1 MRWHLTGLWRSSD
14 FVKFWLGQTVSRFGS
29 GITGIALPL
38 TGVLL
43 LAATPSQMGI
53 LSALDGAAVLA
64 IGLFVGVWVDRVRR
78 RPLLIA
84 TDLGRAF
91 ILSTV
96 PLAALFGVL
105 HIEQLYAV
113 AALTGMFTVIF
124 NVANQSFL
132 PSLIPQTALV
142 EGNSKLGV
150 SDSLAE
156 IGGPAVAGPLV
167 QLISAPFAV
176 LFDALSFLFS
186 AFCLGLIR
194 KPEPPVAVAENRM
207 SIWHELVQGLHEVL
221 KNPLLRSL
229 AGGVGAFNFFGNFVG
244 ALYALYVVRELHAA
258 PIFLGFL
265 IATGGVSALV
275 GAFIAERIIR
285 RFGLGLTAG
294 ATLFIYGATGLLI
307 PLAAGPTAI
316 ALSFL
321 FTSQLAGDASVSIH
335 LIAEVSL
342 RQSIVPGNMLGRTNA
357 SLQFLSQGVAPIGAL
372 LAGILGGLIGLRLTI
387 LIGVLGVM
395 AAGALLL
402 LSPIRKISEIKN
414 E

>member
-1 MRWHLTGLWRSSD
+1 MRWRLTGLWHNRD
-14 FVKFWLGQTVSRFGS
+14 FVKFWIGQTVSRFGS

-91 ILSTV
+91 ILGTV

-132 PSLIPQTALV
+132 PSLISQTALV

-167 QLISAPFAV
+167 QLISAPFAI

-186 AFCLGLIR
+186 ACCLGLIHT
-194 KPEPPVAVAENRM
+194 PEPPPAALEQRK
-207 SIWHELVQGLHEVL
+207 SIRHDLVEGLHMVL
-221 KNPLLRSL
+221 SNPVLRAL
-229 AGGVGAFNFFGNFVG
+229 AGSAGTFSLFGNFIG
-244 ALYALYVVRELHAA
+244 ALYALYVIRQLGA
-258 PIFLGFL
+258 PAIFLGL
-265 IATGGVSALV
+265 LVATGGVSALV
-275 GAFIAERIIR
+275 GALMAERVVR
-285 RFGLGLTAG
+285 RFGLGMTVSVG
-294 ATLFIYGATGLLI
+294 LFMYGATGLLI
-307 PLAAGPTAI
+307 PLAGGSLAL
-316 ALSFL
+316 ALSLLFL
-321 FTSQLAGDASVSIH
+321 SQLIGDASVSLY

-342 RQSIVPGNMLGRTNA
+342 RQSIVPANMLGRTNA
-357 SLQFLSQGVAPIGAL
+357 SMQFLSQGVAPPGAL
-372 LAGILGGLIGLRLTI
+372 LAGILGGMIGLRLTI
-387 LIGVLGVM
+387 FIGVLGVM
-395 AAGALLL
+395 LAGTWLL
-402 LSPIRKISEIKN
+402 LSPVRKV
-414 E
+414 